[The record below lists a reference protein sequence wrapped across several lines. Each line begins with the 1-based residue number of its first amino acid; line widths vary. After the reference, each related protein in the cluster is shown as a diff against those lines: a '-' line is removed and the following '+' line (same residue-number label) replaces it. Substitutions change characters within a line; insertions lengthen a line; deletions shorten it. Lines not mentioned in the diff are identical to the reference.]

1 MSRDYAGESVAYLM
15 HTKHVNGHF
24 PVIAA
29 VSSGPPWSEFFW
41 SIIYFYRLDVFF
53 WCYVDNDEALKAVW
67 FNCSCAKECLQ
78 M

>member
-53 WCYVDNDEALKAVW
+53 LVLC
-67 FNCSCAKECLQ
+67 
-78 M
+78 